1 MPRLT
6 HRLAGL
12 LATCAASLL
21 LPACGGGTDGEEGKL
36 YVGYY
41 LEDPVN
47 NPEDP
52 EPGTLVAYLPA
63 GDGNFQGLM
72 PFSYAGC
79 RDGIDVGVINGTRR
93 GNTLD
98 GQWAGSVDG
107 VPVGG
112 DYDGSY
118 DALADQFSGTYTN
131 SAGKVP
137 VTGPGD
143 CSYHVAAY
151 GSWRLYGGT
160 VATPSNFIAGSTGGT
175 SPTWSWPSLGG
186 TVFYL
191 VRVLDEGCLLAGVA
205 NGNCLVGEGQTL
217 LTRIAYPAE
226 FDGASPLTAGR
237 RYIVAVHAIDASTWQ
252 QVGFTTRL
260 DRP

>member
-1 MPRLT
+1 MRRSKQRLS
-6 HRLAGL
+6 GL
-12 LATCAASLL
+12 LATCAAAILL
-21 LPACGGGTDGEEGKL
+21 AGCGGGTDGEEGRL

-41 LEDPVN
+41 LEDLVN

-63 GDGNFQGLM
+63 GDGSFQGLM

-98 GQWAGSVDG
+98 GAWAGSVDG
-107 VPVGG
+107 VAVGG
-112 DYDGSY
+112 DYDGNY
-118 DALADQFSGTYTN
+118 DALSDQFSGTYTN

-137 VTGPGD
+137 VSGPGD
-143 CSYHVAAY
+143 CQYHVAAY

-205 NGNCLVGEGQTL
+205 NGSCLVGEGQTL
-217 LTRIAYPAE
+217 LTQIAYPAE
-226 FDGASPLTAGR
+226 FDGASPLQAGR